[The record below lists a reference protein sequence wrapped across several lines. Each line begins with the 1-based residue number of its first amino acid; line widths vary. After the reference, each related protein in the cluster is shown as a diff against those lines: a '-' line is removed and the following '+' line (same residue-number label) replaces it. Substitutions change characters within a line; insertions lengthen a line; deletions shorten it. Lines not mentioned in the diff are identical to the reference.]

1 MAAPAPMASCRCAAR
16 VAAGAESELI
26 VPADDGGPDHPD
38 AVAET
43 KRVILLDVAQ
53 AQASGGR
60 PLRATGE
67 PG

>member
-1 MAAPAPMASCRCAAR
+1 
-16 VAAGAESELI
+16 
-26 VPADDGGPDHPD
+26 
-38 AVAET
+38 VAET